1 MNKILAL
8 SILLLLSCYEGAQY
22 MNEYP
27 SCDLEM
33 ISVSDGSLEPSFHS
47 DIERYTLFLPCGFE
61 SVYITTVAESPEAS
75 VFIDGLLQVSG
86 RPPEPVSFDEYK
98 IVAIKVLNN
107 AGDEKSYFI
116 EIIELIEE
124 CDTPALNR

>member
-1 MNKILAL
+1 MYKVLAL

-47 DIERYTLFLPCGFE
+47 DTERYTLFLPCGFD
-61 SVYITTVAESPEAS
+61 SVYITTVAVSPEAS

-86 RPPEPVSFDEYK
+86 RPLEPVSFNEYK
-98 IVAIKVLNN
+98 IVAIKVLSN

-124 CDTPALNR
+124 CDTPALHR

>member
-1 MNKILAL
+1 MNKVMAL

-33 ISVSDGSLEPSFHS
+33 ISVSDGFLEPSFHI
-47 DIERYTLFLPCGFE
+47 DTERYTLFLPCGFN
-61 SVYITTVAESPEAS
+61 SVYITAVAESPEAS
-75 VFIDGLLQVSG
+75 VFIDDVLLVNG
-86 RPPEPVSFDEYK
+86 RPPEPISFNEYK
-98 IVAIKVLNN
+98 IVAINVLNN
-107 AGDEKSYFI
+107 SGDEKSYFI

-124 CDTPALNR
+124 CDTPALHR

>member
-47 DIERYTLFLPCGFE
+47 DTERYTLFLPCGFD
-61 SVYITTVAESPEAS
+61 SVYITTVAVSPEAS

-86 RPPEPVSFDEYK
+86 RPLEPVSFNEYK
-98 IVAIKVLNN
+98 IVAIKVLSN

-124 CDTPALNR
+124 CDTPALHR

>member
-1 MNKILAL
+1 MYKVLAL
-8 SILLLLSCYEGAQY
+8 SVLLLLSCYEGAQY

-33 ISVSDGSLEPSFHS
+33 ISVSDGSLEPSFNS
-47 DIERYTLFLPCGFE
+47 DTKRYTLFLPCGFY
-61 SVYITTVAESPEAS
+61 SIYITAVAESPEAS

-86 RPPEPVSFDEYK
+86 RPQEPVSSDEYK
-98 IVAIKVLNN
+98 LVEIKVLNN

-124 CDTPALNR
+124 CDTPALHR

>member
-1 MNKILAL
+1 MNKVLAL
-8 SILLLLSCYEGAQY
+8 SVLLLLSCYEDAQY

-27 SCDLEM
+27 SCDLEI

-47 DIERYTLFLPCGFE
+47 DAERYTLFLPCGFD
-61 SVYITTVAESPEAS
+61 SVYITVVAESPEAS
-75 VFIDGLLQVSG
+75 VFIDGVFQVSG
-86 RPPEPVSFDEYK
+86 RPPELVSFDEYK
-98 IVAIKVLNN
+98 LVAIKVLNN

-124 CDTPALNR
+124 CDTPALYR

>member
-1 MNKILAL
+1 MNKVLAL

-47 DIERYTLFLPCGFE
+47 DTERYTLFLPCGFE

-98 IVAIKVLNN
+98 IVAIKVLSN

-116 EIIELIEE
+116 EVIELIEE
-124 CDTPALNR
+124 CDTPALHR

>member
-1 MNKILAL
+1 MNKVLAL

-47 DIERYTLFLPCGFE
+47 DTERYTLFLPCGFD
-61 SVYITTVAESPEAS
+61 SVYITTVAVSPEAS

-86 RPPEPVSFDEYK
+86 RPLEPVSFNEYK
-98 IVAIKVLNN
+98 IVAIKVLSN

-124 CDTPALNR
+124 CDNPALHR

>member
-1 MNKILAL
+1 MYKVLAL
-8 SILLLLSCYEGAQY
+8 SVLLLLSCYEGAQN

-27 SCDLEM
+27 SCDLGM
-33 ISVSDGSLEPSFHS
+33 ISVSDGSLEPSFNS
-47 DIERYTLFLPCGFE
+47 DTKRYTLFLPCGFY
-61 SVYITTVAESPEAS
+61 SIYITAVAESPEAS
-75 VFIDGLLQVSG
+75 VFIDGVLLNG

-124 CDTPALNR
+124 CCRGNI

>member
-1 MNKILAL
+1 MNKVLAL

-47 DIERYTLFLPCGFE
+47 DTERYTLFLPCGFD
-61 SVYITTVAESPEAS
+61 SVYITTVAVSPEAS

-124 CDTPALNR
+124 CGRGNI

>member
-1 MNKILAL
+1 
-8 SILLLLSCYEGAQY
+8 

-27 SCDLEM
+27 SCDLGM

-47 DIERYTLFLPCGFE
+47 DTERYTLFLPCGFD
-61 SVYITTVAESPEAS
+61 SIYITAVAESPEAS
-75 VFIDGLLQVSG
+75 VFIDGVLQVSG

-98 IVAIKVLNN
+98 RVEIKVLNN

-124 CDTPALNR
+124 CGHGNI

>member
-1 MNKILAL
+1 MYKVLAL

-47 DIERYTLFLPCGFE
+47 DTERYTLFLPCGFD
-61 SVYITTVAESPEAS
+61 SVYITTVAVSPEAS

-86 RPPEPVSFDEYK
+86 RPLEPVSFNEYK
-98 IVAIKVLNN
+98 IVAIKVLSN

-116 EIIELIEE
+116 EVIELIEE
-124 CDTPALNR
+124 CDTPALHR

>member
-1 MNKILAL
+1 MNKVLAL

-47 DIERYTLFLPCGFE
+47 DTERYTLFLPCGFD
-61 SVYITTVAESPEAS
+61 SVYITTVAVSPEAS

-86 RPPEPVSFDEYK
+86 RPLEPVSFNEYK
-98 IVAIKVLNN
+98 IVAIKVLSN

-124 CDTPALNR
+124 CDTPALHR

>member
-1 MNKILAL
+1 MRKFPAL
-8 SILLLLSCYEGAQY
+8 FILLLLSCHEGTQY
-22 MNEYP
+22 VSEYL

-47 DIERYTLFLPCGFE
+47 GTERYTLFLPCGFD
-61 SVYITTVAESPEAS
+61 SVYIRAVAESPEAS
-75 VFIDGLLQVSG
+75 VFIDGVLLVND

-98 IVAIKVLNN
+98 LVELKVLNN
-107 AGDEKSYFI
+107 TGDEKSYFI

-124 CDTPALNR
+124 CDTPALHR

>member
-1 MNKILAL
+1 MYKVLAL

-47 DIERYTLFLPCGFE
+47 DTERYTLFLPCGFE

-98 IVAIKVLNN
+98 IVAIKVLSN

-116 EIIELIEE
+116 EVIELIEE
-124 CDTPALNR
+124 CDTPALHR

>member
-1 MNKILAL
+1 MNKVLAL

-47 DIERYTLFLPCGFE
+47 DTERYTLFLPCGFE
-61 SVYITTVAESPEAS
+61 SVYITTVAVSPEAS

-86 RPPEPVSFDEYK
+86 RPLEPVSFNEYK
-98 IVAIKVLNN
+98 IVAIKVLSN

-124 CDTPALNR
+124 CDNPALHR

>member
-1 MNKILAL
+1 MNKVLAL

-47 DIERYTLFLPCGFE
+47 DTERYTLFLPCGFE

-86 RPPEPVSFDEYK
+86 RPLEPVSFNEYK
-98 IVAIKVLNN
+98 IVAIKVLSN

-124 CDTPALNR
+124 CDTPALHR